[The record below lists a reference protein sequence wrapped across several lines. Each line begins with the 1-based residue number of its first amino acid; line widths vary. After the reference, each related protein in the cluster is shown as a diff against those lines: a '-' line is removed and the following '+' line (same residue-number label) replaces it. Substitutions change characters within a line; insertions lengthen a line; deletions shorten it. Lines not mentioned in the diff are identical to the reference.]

1 MWWIWN
7 HFPFHKNY
15 YFVIWIYKEKRK
27 FFFLDSTSVQSTI
40 YGALLWRW
48 YWKTINYH
56 RHHWL
61 KIFYHCGLDEGQS
74 STGKRFLFVAFGH
87 LDSRF
92 AAWWCNRTLLNCAQ
106 VMINGLEIKL
116 TIFHWENGTQKK
128 NNGCDSKLFL
138 HGF

>member
-1 MWWIWN
+1 MTWVIYN
-7 HFPFHKNY
+7 PRLQNY
-15 YFVIWIYKEKRK
+15 LVMNLKSLPLSQKLLFCHLNLQIKKKI
-27 FFFLDSTSVQSTI
+27 FLSRLYVGT
-40 YGALLWRW
+40 LLWRW
-48 YWKTINYH
+48 YWKTINHH

-116 TIFHWENGTQKK
+116 TIFLIWKGNT
-128 NNGCDSKLFL
+128 
-138 HGF
+138 